1 MMRKVSLVL
10 AGAIMGAG
18 LTGLATQTKLLSSTS
33 AVAASAEVYRS
44 LNLFG
49 DIFEKIRTDYVDKPD
64 EQKLI
69 EAAING
75 MVSSL
80 DPHSSYLDAKSFR
93 EMDTD
98 MRGQF
103 GGLGIEVTME
113 DGVLKVAKPIKDT
126 PASKAGIL
134 ANDII
139 RQIDGQEVKGL
150 SLTQAVDKMRGL
162 INTQV
167 TLKVER
173 PGKPEQLDF
182 TLTRQTIVVP
192 AVEDRVEGDIAYI
205 RIGTFSEQTYDGLRK
220 AIQKTTSEIGA
231 DKLKGYVIDLRN
243 NRGGRLDQSVL
254 VSNAFLERGKIV
266 STRGRN
272 AEETQVFNAKPG
284 GDLTKGKPV
293 VVLINGSTASA
304 AEIVSGALQD
314 HKRATIIGTRSFGKG
329 SVQTVIPLGSN
340 GGLRLTTARYY
351 TPSGNSIQ
359 ARGISPDIEV
369 VQDIPQEL
377 KDKIVD
383 NKGEAALKG
392 HLKAGEGEEQSGSSS
407 YVPNDPKKDT
417 QLIAAIDLLHG
428 VKKDAAAA
436 KPAEAPAATP
446 APAPATP
453 ATPATP
459 EAPKP

>member
-1 MMRKVSLVL
+1 MMRKVSLVF
-10 AGAIMGAG
+10 AGAVLGAG
-18 LTGLATQTKLLSSTS
+18 LTGMVTQTHLLTSTS

-49 DIFEKIRTDYVDKPD
+49 DIFEKIRTDYVEKPD

-93 EMDTD
+93 DMDTD

-113 DGVLKVAKPIKDT
+113 EGILKVAKPIRDT
-126 PASKAGIL
+126 PAFKAGIL

-139 RQIDGQEVKGL
+139 SQIDGQEVKGL
-150 SLTQAVDKMRGL
+150 SLTQAVEKMRGI

-167 TLKVER
+167 KLKVER
-173 PGKPEQLDF
+173 PGKPEPLEF
-182 TLTRQTIVVP
+182 TLTRTTIVVP
-192 AVEDRVEGDIAYI
+192 AVEERIEGDVGYI
-205 RIGTFSEQTYDGLRK
+205 RIGTFSEQTYEGLRK
-220 AIQKTTSEIGA
+220 AIDKINADIGA
-231 DKLKGYVIDLRN
+231 DKLKGYIIDLRN

-254 VSNAFLERGKIV
+254 VSDAFLERGKIV

-272 AEETQVFNAKPG
+272 AEETQVFNAKA

-293 VVLINGSTASA
+293 VVLINGSSASA
-304 AEIVSGALQD
+304 AEIVAGALQD
-314 HKRATIIGTRSFGKG
+314 HKRATIMGTRSFGKG
-329 SVQTVIPLGSN
+329 SVQTVIPLAGN

-359 ARGISPDIEV
+359 AKGISPDIEV
-369 VQDIPQEL
+369 VQDIPPEL
-377 KDKIVD
+377 KDKLAE

-392 HLKAGEGEEQSGSSS
+392 HLKAGDGKDEQSGSAS
-407 YVPNDPKKDT
+407 YVPNDPAKDT
-417 QLIAAIDLLHG
+417 QLIAALNQLRG
-428 VKKDAAAA
+428 VKKDAAA
-436 KPAEAPAATP
+436 PQG
-446 APAPATP
+446 
-453 ATPATP
+453 
-459 EAPKP
+459 EAPKPN

>member
-1 MMRKVSLVL
+1 MMRKVSLVF
-10 AGAIMGAG
+10 AGAVMGAG
-18 LTGLATQTKLLSSTS
+18 LTGLVTQTHLFASGS

-49 DIFEKIRTDYVDKPD
+49 DIFEKIRTDYVEKPD

-93 EMDTD
+93 DMDTD

-113 DGVLKVAKPIKDT
+113 DGVLKVAKPIRDT

-134 ANDII
+134 AGDII
-139 RQIDGQEVKGL
+139 RQIDGEEVKGL
-150 SLTQAVDKMRGL
+150 SLNQAVEKMRGI

-167 TLKVER
+167 KLKIER
-173 PGKPEQLDF
+173 AKSEPLEF
-182 TLTRQTIVVP
+182 TLTRSNIVVP
-192 AVEDRVEGDIAYI
+192 AVEERVEGDVGYI
-205 RIGTFSEQTYDGLRK
+205 RIGTFSEQTYEGLRK
-220 AIQKTTSEIGA
+220 AIDKVNSEIGV
-231 DKLKGYVIDLRN
+231 DKIKGYVIDLRN

-254 VSNAFLERGKIV
+254 VSDAFLERGKIV

-272 AEETQVFNAKPG
+272 AEETQVFNAKS

-293 VVLINGSTASA
+293 VVLINGSSASA
-304 AEIVSGALQD
+304 AEIVAGALQD
-314 HKRATIIGTRSFGKG
+314 HKRATVMGTRSFGKG

-351 TPSGNSIQ
+351 TPSGTSIQ
-359 ARGISPDIEV
+359 AKGITPDIEV
-369 VQDIPQEL
+369 IQDIPAEL
-377 KDKIVD
+377 KDKLTE

-392 HLKAGEGEEQSGSSS
+392 HLKSGDGKDEQSGSAA
-407 YVPNDPKKDT
+407 YVPADPTKDT
-417 QLIAAIDLLHG
+417 QLIAALNLLRG
-428 VKKDAAAA
+428 VKKDAAA
-436 KPAEAPAATP
+436 
-446 APAPATP
+446 PATP
-453 ATPATP
+453 PAT
-459 EAPKP
+459 EAPKPN

>member
-1 MMRKVSLVL
+1 
-10 AGAIMGAG
+10 
-18 LTGLATQTKLLSSTS
+18 
-33 AVAASAEVYRS
+33 
-44 LNLFG
+44 
-49 DIFEKIRTDYVDKPD
+49 
-64 EQKLI
+64 
-69 EAAING
+69 
-75 MVSSL
+75 
-80 DPHSSYLDAKSFR
+80 
-93 EMDTD
+93 
-98 MRGQF
+98 
-103 GGLGIEVTME
+103 
-113 DGVLKVAKPIKDT
+113 
-126 PASKAGIL
+126 
-134 ANDII
+134 
-139 RQIDGQEVKGL
+139 
-150 SLTQAVDKMRGL
+150 
-162 INTQV
+162 
-167 TLKVER
+167 VER

-192 AVEDRVEGDIAYI
+192 AVEERVEGDIGYI

-231 DKLKGYVIDLRN
+231 DKIKGYIIDLRN

-359 ARGISPDIEV
+359 AKGISPDIEV
-369 VQDIPQEL
+369 VQEIPQEL

-446 APAPATP
+446 APAPAAP
-453 ATPATP
+453 AAAPATP

>member
-18 LTGLATQTKLLSSTS
+18 LTGLATQTRLLSSTS

-93 EMDTD
+93 DMDTD

-139 RQIDGQEVKGL
+139 KQIDGAEVKGL
-150 SLTQAVDKMRGL
+150 SLTQAVEKMRGL

-167 TLKVER
+167 TLKIDR
-173 PGKPEQLDF
+173 PGKTEPLEF
-182 TLTRQTIVVP
+182 TLTRSTIVVP
-192 AVEDRVEGDIAYI
+192 AVEERVEGDIGYI

-220 AIQKTTSEIGA
+220 AIEKTTSEIGA
-231 DKLKGYVIDLRN
+231 DKLKGFVIDLRN

-254 VSNAFLERGKIV
+254 VSDAFLERGKIV

-272 AEETQVFNAKPG
+272 AEETQVFNAKS

-293 VVLINGSTASA
+293 VVLINGSSASA
-304 AEIVSGALQD
+304 AEIVAGALQD
-314 HKRATIIGTRSFGKG
+314 HKRAVVMGTRSFGKG

-359 ARGISPDIEV
+359 AKGITPDIEV
-369 VQDIPQEL
+369 QQDIPQEI
-377 KDKIVD
+377 KDKLVD
-383 NKGEAALKG
+383 NKGEASLKG

-407 YVPNDPKKDT
+407 YVPADPTKDT
-417 QLIAAIDLLHG
+417 QLIAALNQLRG
-428 VKKDAAAA
+428 VKTGAAAPA
-436 KPAEAPAATP
+436 EKPAAPAA
-446 APAPATP
+446 
-453 ATPATP
+453 PATP
-459 EAPKP
+459 EAPKQPN

>member
-10 AGAIMGAG
+10 AGAIVGAG
-18 LTGLATQTKLLSSTS
+18 LTSLATQTHLLSSTS

-49 DIFEKIRTDYVDKPD
+49 DIFEKIRTDYVEKPD

-80 DPHSSYLDAKSFR
+80 DPHSAYLDAKSFR
-93 EMDTD
+93 DMDTD

-113 DGVLKVAKPIKDT
+113 DGVLKVAKPIRDT

-139 RQIDGQEVKGL
+139 REIDGDQVKGL
-150 SLTQAVDKMRGL
+150 SLTQAVEKMRGI

-167 TLKVER
+167 KLKIER
-173 PGKPEQLDF
+173 PGKPDPLEF
-182 TLTRQTIVVP
+182 TLTRSTIVVP
-192 AVEDRVEGDIAYI
+192 AVEERVEGDVGYI
-205 RIGTFSEQTYDGLRK
+205 RIGTFSEQTYEGLRK
-220 AIQKTTSEIGA
+220 AIDKVNAEIGV
-231 DKLKGYVIDLRN
+231 DKIKGYVIDLRN

-254 VSNAFLERGKIV
+254 VSDAFLERGKVV

-272 AEETQVFNAKPG
+272 AEETQVFNAKS

-293 VVLINGSTASA
+293 VVLINGSSASA
-304 AEIVSGALQD
+304 AEIVAGALQD
-314 HKRATIIGTRSFGKG
+314 HKRATVMGTRSFGKG

-359 ARGISPDIEV
+359 AKGITPDIEV
-369 VQDIPQEL
+369 VQEIPPEL
-377 KDKIVD
+377 KDKLTD
-383 NKGEAALKG
+383 SKGEASLKG
-392 HLKAGEGEEQSGSSS
+392 HLKSGDGKDEQSGSAS
-407 YVPNDPKKDT
+407 YVPNDPAKDT
-417 QLIAAIDLLHG
+417 QLLAALNQLRG
-428 VKKDAAAA
+428 VKKDVA
-436 KPAEAPAATP
+436 
-446 APAPATP
+446 APAP
-453 ATPATP
+453 TP
-459 EAPKP
+459 EPAKPN

>member
-1 MMRKVSLVL
+1 MMRKVSLVF
-10 AGAIMGAG
+10 AGALMGAG
-18 LTGLATQTKLLSSTS
+18 LTGVVTQTKLFTSTS

-49 DIFEKIRTDYVDKPD
+49 DIFEKIRTDYVEKPD

-80 DPHSSYLDAKSFR
+80 DPHSAYLDAKSFR
-93 EMDTD
+93 DMDTD

-113 DGVLKVAKPIKDT
+113 DGVLKVAKPIRDT

-139 RQIDGQEVKGL
+139 RQIDGDEVKGL
-150 SLTQAVDKMRGL
+150 SLTQAVEKMRGI

-167 TLKVER
+167 KLKVER
-173 PGKPEQLDF
+173 PGQSEPLEF

-192 AVEDRVEGDIAYI
+192 AVEERVEAGDLGYI
-205 RIGTFSEQTYDGLRK
+205 KISTFSEQTYEGLRK
-220 AIQKTTSEIGA
+220 GIEKVNAEIGP
-231 DKLKGYVIDLRN
+231 DKVKGYIIDLRN

-254 VSNAFLERGKIV
+254 VSDAFLERGKIV

-272 AEETQVFNAKPG
+272 AEETQVFNAKG

-293 VVLINGSTASA
+293 VVLINGSSASA
-304 AEIVSGALQD
+304 AEIVAGALQD
-314 HKRATIIGTRSFGKG
+314 HKRATLIGTRSFGKG
-329 SVQTVIPLGSN
+329 SVQTVIPLGGN

-359 ARGISPDIEV
+359 AKGITPDIEV
-369 VQDIPQEL
+369 IQDVPAEIKEKL
-377 KDKIVD
+377 AE
-383 NKGEAALKG
+383 NKGEAGLKG
-392 HLKAGEGEEQSGSSS
+392 HLKAGDGKEEQSGSAS
-407 YVPNDPKKDT
+407 YVPNDPTKDT
-417 QLIAAIDLLHG
+417 QLIAAVNQLHG
-428 VKKDAAAA
+428 VKKDAAAPAQTEGAA
-436 KPAEAPAATP
+436 KPN
-446 APAPATP
+446 
-453 ATPATP
+453 
-459 EAPKP
+459 

>member
-1 MMRKVSLVL
+1 MRKVSLVL
-10 AGAIMGAG
+10 AGAIVGAG
-18 LTGLATQTKLLSSTS
+18 LTSLATQTHLLSSTS

-49 DIFEKIRTDYVDKPD
+49 DIFEKIRTDYVEKPD

-80 DPHSSYLDAKSFR
+80 DPHSAYLDAKSFR
-93 EMDTD
+93 DMDTD

-113 DGVLKVAKPIKDT
+113 DGVLKVAKPIRDT

-139 RQIDGQEVKGL
+139 REIDGDQVKGL
-150 SLTQAVDKMRGL
+150 SLTQAVEKMRGI

-167 TLKVER
+167 KLKIER
-173 PGKPEQLDF
+173 PGKPDPLEF
-182 TLTRQTIVVP
+182 TLTRSTIVVP
-192 AVEDRVEGDIAYI
+192 AVEERVEGDVGYI
-205 RIGTFSEQTYDGLRK
+205 RIGTFSEQTYEGLRK
-220 AIQKTTSEIGA
+220 AIDKVNAEIGV
-231 DKLKGYVIDLRN
+231 DKIKGYVIDLRN

-254 VSNAFLERGKIV
+254 VSDAFLERGKVV

-272 AEETQVFNAKPG
+272 AEETQVFNAKS

-293 VVLINGSTASA
+293 VVLINGSSASA
-304 AEIVSGALQD
+304 AEIVAGALQD
-314 HKRATIIGTRSFGKG
+314 HKRATVMGTRSFGKG

-359 ARGISPDIEV
+359 AKGITPDIEV
-369 VQDIPQEL
+369 VQEIPPEL
-377 KDKIVD
+377 KDKLTD
-383 NKGEAALKG
+383 SKGEASLKG
-392 HLKAGEGEEQSGSSS
+392 HLKSGDGKDEQSGSAS
-407 YVPNDPKKDT
+407 YVPNDPAKDT
-417 QLIAAIDLLHG
+417 QLLAALNQLRG
-428 VKKDAAAA
+428 VKKDVA
-436 KPAEAPAATP
+436 
-446 APAPATP
+446 APAP
-453 ATPATP
+453 TP
-459 EAPKP
+459 EPAKPN

>member
-1 MMRKVSLVL
+1 MRKVSLVF
-10 AGAIMGAG
+10 AGAVLGAG
-18 LTGLATQTKLLSSTS
+18 LTGMVTQTRLLTSTS

-49 DIFEKIRTDYVDKPD
+49 DIFEKIRTDYVEKPD

-93 EMDTD
+93 DMDTD

-113 DGVLKVAKPIKDT
+113 EGVLKVAKPIRDT
-126 PASKAGIL
+126 PAFKAGIL

-139 RQIDGQEVKGL
+139 SQIDGQEVKGL
-150 SLTQAVDKMRGL
+150 SLTQAVEKMRGI

-167 TLKVER
+167 KLKVER
-173 PGKPEQLDF
+173 PGKPEPLEF
-182 TLTRQTIVVP
+182 TLTRTTIVVP
-192 AVEDRVEGDIAYI
+192 AVEERVEGDVGYI
-205 RIGTFSEQTYDGLRK
+205 RIGTFSEQTYEGLRK
-220 AIQKTTSEIGA
+220 AIDKVNADIGA
-231 DKLKGYVIDLRN
+231 DKLKGYIIDLRN

-254 VSNAFLERGKIV
+254 VSDAFLERGKIV

-272 AEETQVFNAKPG
+272 AEETQVFNAKA

-293 VVLINGSTASA
+293 VVLINGSSASA
-304 AEIVSGALQD
+304 AEIVAGALQD
-314 HKRATIIGTRSFGKG
+314 HKRATIMGTRSFGKG
-329 SVQTVIPLGSN
+329 SVQTVIPLAGN

-359 ARGISPDIEV
+359 AKGISPDIEV
-369 VQDIPQEL
+369 VQDIPPEL
-377 KDKIVD
+377 KDKIAE

-392 HLKAGEGEEQSGSSS
+392 HLKAGDGKDEQSGSAS
-407 YVPNDPKKDT
+407 YVPNDPAKDT
-417 QLIAAIDLLHG
+417 QLIAALNQLRG
-428 VKKDAAAA
+428 VKKDAAAPQA
-436 KPAEAPAATP
+436 
-446 APAPATP
+446 
-453 ATPATP
+453 
-459 EAPKP
+459 EAPKPN

>member
-1 MMRKVSLVL
+1 MRKVSLVF
-10 AGAIMGAG
+10 AGAVLGAG
-18 LTGLATQTKLLSSTS
+18 LTGLVTQTRLLTSTS

-49 DIFEKIRTDYVDKPD
+49 DIFEKIRTDYVEKPD

-93 EMDTD
+93 DMDTD

-103 GGLGIEVTME
+103 GGLGIEVTMD
-113 DGVLKVAKPIKDT
+113 DGILKVAKPIRDT
-126 PASKAGIL
+126 PAFKAGIL

-139 RQIDGQEVKGL
+139 TQIDGQEVKGL
-150 SLTQAVDKMRGL
+150 SLTQAVEKMRGI

-167 TLKVER
+167 KLKVDR
-173 PGKPEQLDF
+173 PGKPEPLEF
-182 TLTRQTIVVP
+182 TLTRTTIVVP
-192 AVEDRVEGDIAYI
+192 AVEERVEGDVGYI
-205 RIGTFSEQTYDGLRK
+205 RIGTFSEQTYEGLRK
-220 AIQKTTSEIGA
+220 AIDKVNADIGA
-231 DKLKGYVIDLRN
+231 DKIKGYVIDLRN

-254 VSNAFLERGKIV
+254 VSDAFLERGKIV

-272 AEETQVFNAKPG
+272 AEETQVFNAKT

-293 VVLINGSTASA
+293 VVLINGSSASA
-304 AEIVSGALQD
+304 AEIVAGALQD
-314 HKRATIIGTRSFGKG
+314 HKRATVMGTRSFGKG
-329 SVQTVIPLGSN
+329 SVQTVIPLAGN

-359 ARGISPDIEV
+359 AKGITPDIEV
-369 VQDIPQEL
+369 VQDIPPEL
-377 KDKIVD
+377 KDKLAE

-392 HLKAGEGEEQSGSSS
+392 HLKAGDGKDEQSGSAS
-407 YVPNDPKKDT
+407 YVPNDPTKDT
-417 QLIAAIDLLHG
+417 QLIAALNQIRG
-428 VKKDAAAA
+428 VKKDAAA
-436 KPAEAPAATP
+436 P
-446 APAPATP
+446 APAPST
-453 ATPATP
+453 
-459 EAPKP
+459 EAPKPN

>member
-1 MMRKVSLVL
+1 MMRKVSLVF
-10 AGAIMGAG
+10 AGAVLGAG
-18 LTGLATQTKLLSSTS
+18 LTGMVTQTRLLTSTS

-49 DIFEKIRTDYVDKPD
+49 DIFEKIRTDYVEKPD

-93 EMDTD
+93 DMDTD

-113 DGVLKVAKPIKDT
+113 EGVLKVAKPIRDT
-126 PASKAGIL
+126 PAFKAGIL

-139 RQIDGQEVKGL
+139 SQIDGQEVKGL
-150 SLTQAVDKMRGL
+150 SLTQAVEKMRGI

-167 TLKVER
+167 KLKVER
-173 PGKPEQLDF
+173 PGKPEPLEF
-182 TLTRQTIVVP
+182 TLTRTTIVVP
-192 AVEDRVEGDIAYI
+192 AVEERVEGDVGYI
-205 RIGTFSEQTYDGLRK
+205 RIGTFSEQTYEGLRK
-220 AIQKTTSEIGA
+220 AIDKVNADIGA
-231 DKLKGYVIDLRN
+231 DKIKGYVIDLRN

-254 VSNAFLERGKIV
+254 VSDAFLERGKIV

-272 AEETQVFNAKPG
+272 AEETQVFNAKA

-293 VVLINGSTASA
+293 VVLINGSSASA
-304 AEIVSGALQD
+304 AEIVAGALQD
-314 HKRATIIGTRSFGKG
+314 HKRATIMGTRSFGKG
-329 SVQTVIPLGSN
+329 SVQTVIPLAGN

-359 ARGISPDIEV
+359 AKGISPDIEV
-369 VQDIPQEL
+369 VQDIPPEL
-377 KDKIVD
+377 KDKIAE

-392 HLKAGEGEEQSGSSS
+392 HLKAGDGKDEQSGSAS
-407 YVPNDPKKDT
+407 YVPNDPAKDT
-417 QLIAAIDLLHG
+417 QLIAALNQLRG
-428 VKKDAAAA
+428 VKKDAAAPQA
-436 KPAEAPAATP
+436 
-446 APAPATP
+446 
-453 ATPATP
+453 
-459 EAPKP
+459 EAPKPN

>member
-1 MMRKVSLVL
+1 MMRKVSLVF
-10 AGAIMGAG
+10 AGAVMGAG
-18 LTGLATQTKLLSSTS
+18 LTGLVTQTKLLTSTS

-49 DIFEKIRTDYVDKPD
+49 DIFEKIRTDYVEKPD

-80 DPHSSYLDAKSFR
+80 DPHSGYLDAKSFR
-93 EMDTD
+93 DMDTD

-113 DGVLKVAKPIKDT
+113 DGVLKVAKPIRDT

-134 ANDII
+134 SNDII
-139 RQIDGQEVKGL
+139 RQIDGDEVKGL
-150 SLTQAVDKMRGL
+150 SLTQAVEKMRGI

-167 TLKVER
+167 KLKIER
-173 PGKPEQLDF
+173 PGKTDPLEF
-182 TLTRQTIVVP
+182 TLTRTTIVVP
-192 AVEDRVEGDIAYI
+192 AVEERVENDVGYI
-205 RIGTFSEQTYDGLRK
+205 RVGTFSEQTYEGLRK
-220 AIQKTTSEIGA
+220 GIEKVNTEIGK
-231 DKLKGYVIDLRN
+231 DKIKGYVIDLRN

-293 VVLINGSTASA
+293 VVLINGSSASA
-304 AEIVSGALQD
+304 AEIVAGALQD
-314 HKRATIIGTRSFGKG
+314 HKRATIMGTRSFGKG
-329 SVQTVIPLGSN
+329 SVQTVIPLGAN

-359 ARGISPDIEV
+359 AKGITPDVEV
-369 VQDIPQEL
+369 AQEIPAEL
-377 KDKIVD
+377 KDKLGE
-383 NKGEAALKG
+383 NKGEASLKG
-392 HLKAGEGEEQSGSSS
+392 HLKTVDGKEEQSGSAS
-407 YVPNDPKKDT
+407 YVPNDPLKDT
-417 QLIAAIDLLHG
+417 QLIAALDLLRG
-428 VKKDAAAA
+428 VKKDAAA
-436 KPAEAPAATP
+436 P
-446 APAPATP
+446 APAPA
-453 ATPATP
+453 P
-459 EAPKP
+459 EAPKPN

>member
-1 MMRKVSLVL
+1 MMRKVSLVF
-10 AGAIMGAG
+10 AGAVLGAG
-18 LTGLATQTKLLSSTS
+18 LTGMVTQTRLLTSTS

-49 DIFEKIRTDYVDKPD
+49 DIFEKIRTDYVEKPD

-80 DPHSSYLDAKSFR
+80 DPHSAYLDAKSFR
-93 EMDTD
+93 DMDTD

-113 DGVLKVAKPIKDT
+113 DGVLKVAKPIRDT

-134 ANDII
+134 SNDII
-139 RQIDGQEVKGL
+139 SEIDGDVVKGL
-150 SLTQAVDKMRGL
+150 SLTQAVEKMRGL

-167 TLKVER
+167 KLKIER
-173 PGKPEQLDF
+173 PGKPEPLEF
-182 TLTRQTIVVP
+182 TLTRSTIVVP
-192 AVEDRVEGDIAYI
+192 AVEERVEGDVGYI
-205 RIGTFSEQTYDGLRK
+205 RIGTFSEQTYEGLRK
-220 AIQKTTSEIGA
+220 AIDKVNTEIGK
-231 DKLKGYVIDLRN
+231 DKIKGYVIDLRN

-293 VVLINGSTASA
+293 VVLINGSSASA
-304 AEIVSGALQD
+304 AEIVAGALQD
-314 HKRATIIGTRSFGKG
+314 HKRATVMGTRSFGKG
-329 SVQTVIPLGSN
+329 SVQTVIPLGGN

-359 ARGISPDIEV
+359 AKGITPDIEV
-369 VQDIPQEL
+369 IQDVPAEL
-377 KDKIVD
+377 KDKLTD
-383 NKGEAALKG
+383 NKGEASLKG
-392 HLKAGEGEEQSGSSS
+392 HLKSGDGKDEQSGSAA
-407 YVPNDPKKDT
+407 YVPNDPTKDT
-417 QLIAAIDLLHG
+417 QLIAALNQLRG
-428 VKKDAAAA
+428 VKKDAAA
-436 KPAEAPAATP
+436 PVTTP
-446 APAPATP
+446 AP
-453 ATPATP
+453 
-459 EAPKP
+459 EVPKQN

>member
-1 MMRKVSLVL
+1 MRKLSLVL
-10 AGAIMGAG
+10 AGAIAGAG
-18 LTGLATQTKLLSSTS
+18 LTGVVTQTGLFSSSS

-49 DIFEKIRTDYVDKPD
+49 DIFEKIRTDYVEKPD

-80 DPHSSYLDAKSFR
+80 DPHSAYLDAKSFR
-93 EMDTD
+93 DMDID

-113 DGVLKVAKPIKDT
+113 EGVLKVAKPIRDT

-134 ANDII
+134 AGDII
-139 RQIDGQEVKGL
+139 RQIDANEVKGL
-150 SLTQAVDKMRGL
+150 SLTQAVEKMRGL

-167 TLKVER
+167 TLKIDR
-173 PGKPEQLDF
+173 PGKTEPMEF
-182 TLTRQTIVVP
+182 TLTRSNIVVP
-192 AVEDRVEGDIAYI
+192 AVEERVENDVGYI
-205 RIGTFSEQTYDGLRK
+205 RIGTFSEQTYEGLRR
-220 AIQKTTSEIGA
+220 AIEKVNAEIGV

-254 VSNAFLERGKIV
+254 VSDAFLERGKIV

-272 AEETQVFNAKPG
+272 AEETQVFNAKA
-284 GDLTKGKPV
+284 GDLTKGKPI
-293 VVLINGSTASA
+293 VVLINGSSASA
-304 AEIVSGALQD
+304 AEIVAGALQD
-314 HKRATIIGTRSFGKG
+314 HKRATVMGSRSFGKG
-329 SVQTVIPLGSN
+329 SVQTVIRLGDN

-359 ARGISPDIEV
+359 AKGITPDIEII
-369 VQDIPQEL
+369 QDVPAEL
-377 KDKIVD
+377 KDKVE
-383 NKGEAALKG
+383 NKGEASLKG
-392 HLKAGEGEEQSGSSS
+392 HLKSGDGKDEQSGSAS
-407 YVPNDPKKDT
+407 YVPADPAKDT
-417 QLIAAIDLLHG
+417 QLAAALDLLRG

-436 KPAEAPAATP
+436 PAQTP
-446 APAPATP
+446 APAAQAPAAETP
-453 ATPATP
+453 KAN
-459 EAPKP
+459 

>member
-1 MMRKVSLVL
+1 MMRKVSLVF
-10 AGAIMGAG
+10 AGAVLGAG
-18 LTGLATQTKLLSSTS
+18 LTGMVTQTRLLTSTS

-49 DIFEKIRTDYVDKPD
+49 DIFEKIRTDYVEKPD

-93 EMDTD
+93 DMDTD

-113 DGVLKVAKPIKDT
+113 EGVLKVAKPIRDT
-126 PASKAGIL
+126 PAFKAGIL

-139 RQIDGQEVKGL
+139 SQIDGQEVKGL
-150 SLTQAVDKMRGL
+150 SLTQAVEKMRGI

-167 TLKVER
+167 KLKVER
-173 PGKPEQLDF
+173 PGKPEPLEF
-182 TLTRQTIVVP
+182 TLTRTTIVVP
-192 AVEDRVEGDIAYI
+192 AVEERVEGDVGYI
-205 RIGTFSEQTYDGLRK
+205 RIGTFSEQTYEGLRK
-220 AIQKTTSEIGA
+220 AIDKVNADIGA
-231 DKLKGYVIDLRN
+231 DKLKGYIIDLRN

-254 VSNAFLERGKIV
+254 VSDAFLERGKIV

-272 AEETQVFNAKPG
+272 AEETQVFNAKA

-293 VVLINGSTASA
+293 VVLINGSSASA
-304 AEIVSGALQD
+304 AEIVAGALQD
-314 HKRATIIGTRSFGKG
+314 HKRATIMGTRSFGKG
-329 SVQTVIPLGSN
+329 SVQTVIPLAGN

-359 ARGISPDIEV
+359 AKGISPDIEV
-369 VQDIPQEL
+369 VQDIPPEL
-377 KDKIVD
+377 KDKIAE

-392 HLKAGEGEEQSGSSS
+392 HLKAGDGKDEQSGSAS
-407 YVPNDPKKDT
+407 YVPNDPAKDT
-417 QLIAAIDLLHG
+417 QLIAALNQLRG
-428 VKKDAAAA
+428 VKKDAAAPQA
-436 KPAEAPAATP
+436 
-446 APAPATP
+446 
-453 ATPATP
+453 
-459 EAPKP
+459 EAPKPN

>member
-10 AGAIMGAG
+10 VGAIAGAG
-18 LTGLATQTKLLSSTS
+18 LTGVATQTKLFSSTS

-49 DIFEKIRTDYVDKPD
+49 DIFEKIRTDYVEKPD

-80 DPHSSYLDAKSFR
+80 DPHSAYLDAKSFR
-93 EMDTD
+93 DMDID

-113 DGVLKVAKPIKDT
+113 DGALKVAKPIRDT

-134 ANDII
+134 AGDII
-139 RQIDGQEVKGL
+139 RQIDGDEVKGL
-150 SLTQAVDKMRGL
+150 SLNQAVEKMRGI

-167 TLKVER
+167 KLKIER
-173 PGKPEQLDF
+173 PGKSEPLEF
-182 TLTRQTIVVP
+182 TLTRSNIVVP
-192 AVEDRVEGDIAYI
+192 AVEERVEGDVGYI
-205 RIGTFSEQTYDGLRK
+205 RIGTFSEQTYEGLRK
-220 AIQKTTSEIGA
+220 ALDKVNAEIGA

-254 VSNAFLERGKIV
+254 VSDAFLERGKIV

-272 AEETQVFNAKPG
+272 AEETQVFNAKS
-284 GDLTKGKPV
+284 GDLAKGKPV
-293 VVLINGSTASA
+293 VVLINGSSASA
-304 AEIVSGALQD
+304 AEIVAGALQD
-314 HKRATIIGTRSFGKG
+314 HKRATIMGSRSFGKG
-329 SVQTVIPLGSN
+329 SVQTVIRLGDN

-359 ARGISPDIEV
+359 AKGISPDIEII
-369 VQDIPQEL
+369 QDVPSEL
-377 KDKIVD
+377 KDKVE
-383 NKGEAALKG
+383 NKGEASLKG
-392 HLKAGEGEEQSGSSS
+392 HLRNGDGKEEQAGSPS
-407 YVPNDPKKDT
+407 YVPADPAKDT
-417 QLIAAIDLLHG
+417 QLAAALNLLRG
-428 VKKDAAAA
+428 KKDVAL
-436 KPAEAPAATP
+436 PATP
-446 APAPATP
+446 APAPA
-453 ATPATP
+453 P
-459 EAPKP
+459 EAGKSN

>member
-10 AGAIMGAG
+10 AGAIVGAG
-18 LTGLATQTKLLSSTS
+18 LTSLATQTHLLSSTS

-49 DIFEKIRTDYVDKPD
+49 DIFEKIRTDYVEKPD

-80 DPHSSYLDAKSFR
+80 DPHSAYLDAKSFR
-93 EMDTD
+93 DMDTD

-113 DGVLKVAKPIKDT
+113 DGVLKVAKPIRDT

-139 RQIDGQEVKGL
+139 REIDGDQVKGL
-150 SLTQAVDKMRGL
+150 SLTQAVEKMRGI

-167 TLKVER
+167 KLKIER
-173 PGKPEQLDF
+173 PGKPDPLEF
-182 TLTRQTIVVP
+182 TLTRSTIVVP
-192 AVEDRVEGDIAYI
+192 AVEERVEGDVGYI
-205 RIGTFSEQTYDGLRK
+205 RIGTFSEQTYEGLRK
-220 AIQKTTSEIGA
+220 AIDKVNAEIGV
-231 DKLKGYVIDLRN
+231 DKIKGYVIDLRN

-254 VSNAFLERGKIV
+254 VSDAFLERGKVV

-272 AEETQVFNAKPG
+272 AEETQVFNAKS

-293 VVLINGSTASA
+293 VVLINGSSASA
-304 AEIVSGALQD
+304 AEIVAGALQD
-314 HKRATIIGTRSFGKG
+314 HKRATVMGTRSFGKG

-359 ARGISPDIEV
+359 AKGITPDIEV
-369 VQDIPQEL
+369 VQEIPPEL
-377 KDKIVD
+377 KDKLTD
-383 NKGEAALKG
+383 NKGEASLKG
-392 HLKAGEGEEQSGSSS
+392 HLKSGDGKDEQSGSAS
-407 YVPNDPKKDT
+407 YVPNDPTKDT
-417 QLIAAIDLLHG
+417 QLLAALNQLRG
-428 VKKDAAAA
+428 VKKDVA
-436 KPAEAPAATP
+436 
-446 APAPATP
+446 APAP
-453 ATPATP
+453 TP
-459 EAPKP
+459 EPAKPN

>member
-1 MMRKVSLVL
+1 MMRKVSLVF
-10 AGAIMGAG
+10 AGAVLGAG
-18 LTGLATQTKLLSSTS
+18 LTGMVTQTRLLTSTS

-49 DIFEKIRTDYVDKPD
+49 DIFEKIRTDYVEKPD

-80 DPHSSYLDAKSFR
+80 DPHSSYLDSKSFR
-93 EMDTD
+93 DMDTD

-113 DGVLKVAKPIKDT
+113 EGILKVAKPIRDT
-126 PASKAGIL
+126 PAAKAGIL

-139 RQIDGQEVKGL
+139 TQIDGQEVKGL
-150 SLTQAVDKMRGL
+150 SLTQAVEKMRGI

-167 TLKVER
+167 KLTVDR
-173 PGKPEQLDF
+173 PGKSEPLEF
-182 TLTRQTIVVP
+182 TLTRTTIVVP
-192 AVEDRVEGDIAYI
+192 AVEERVEGDVGYI
-205 RIGTFSEQTYDGLRK
+205 RIGTFSEQTYEGLRK
-220 AIQKTTSEIGA
+220 AIDKVNTEIGA
-231 DKLKGYVIDLRN
+231 DKIKGYVIDLRN

-254 VSNAFLERGKIV
+254 VSDAFLDRGKIV

-272 AEETQVFNAKPG
+272 AEETQVFNAKS

-293 VVLINGSTASA
+293 VVLINGSSASA
-304 AEIVSGALQD
+304 AEIVAGALQD
-314 HKRATIIGTRSFGKG
+314 HKRATIMGTRSFGKG
-329 SVQTVIPLGSN
+329 SVQTVIPLAGN

-359 ARGISPDIEV
+359 AKGISPDVEV
-369 VQDIPQEL
+369 VQEIPPEIKEKL
-377 KDKIVD
+377 AE

-392 HLKAGEGEEQSGSSS
+392 HLKAGDGKDEQSGSAS
-407 YVPNDPKKDT
+407 YVPNDPTKDT
-417 QLIAAIDLLHG
+417 QLIAALNQIRG
-428 VKKDAAAA
+428 VKKDAAA
-436 KPAEAPAATP
+436 P
-446 APAPATP
+446 APAPA
-453 ATPATP
+453 P
-459 EAPKP
+459 EAPKPN

>member
-10 AGAIMGAG
+10 VGAVAGAG
-18 LTGLATQTKLLSSTS
+18 LTGLVTQTGFMSSTS

-49 DIFEKIRTDYVDKPD
+49 DIFEKIRTDYVEKPD

-80 DPHSSYLDAKSFR
+80 DPHSGYLDAKSFR
-93 EMDTD
+93 DMDTD

-113 DGVLKVAKPIKDT
+113 DGTLKVAKPIRDT

-139 RQIDGQEVKGL
+139 REIDGEVVKGL
-150 SLTQAVDKMRGL
+150 SLSQAVEKMRGI

-167 TLKVER
+167 KLKIER
-173 PGKPEQLDF
+173 PGKPDPLEF
-182 TLTRQTIVVP
+182 TLTRSTIVVP
-192 AVEDRVEGDIAYI
+192 AVEERVENDVGYI
-205 RIGTFSEQTYDGLRK
+205 RIGTFSEQTYEGLRK
-220 AIQKTTSEIGA
+220 AIDKTTSEIGA
-231 DKLKGYVIDLRN
+231 DKIKGYIIDLRN

-254 VSNAFLERGKIV
+254 VSDAFLDRGKIV

-272 AEETQVFNAKPG
+272 AEETQVFNAKS

-293 VVLINGSTASA
+293 VVLINGSSASA
-304 AEIVSGALQD
+304 AEIVAGALQD
-314 HKRATIIGTRSFGKG
+314 HKRATVMGTRSFGKG
-329 SVQTVIPLGSN
+329 SVQTVIPLGAN

-359 ARGISPDIEV
+359 AKGITPDIEV
-369 VQDIPQEL
+369 VQEIPAEL
-377 KDKIVD
+377 KDKLAE
-383 NKGEAALKG
+383 NKGEASLKG
-392 HLKAGEGEEQSGSSS
+392 HLKAGDGEEQSGSAS
-407 YVPNDPKKDT
+407 YVPNDPTKDT
-417 QLIAAIDLLHG
+417 QLIAALNQLRG
-428 VKKDAAAA
+428 VKRDAAA
-436 KPAEAPAATP
+436 PAPAATP
-446 APAPATP
+446 APAPAPETP
-453 ATPATP
+453 AAPAAPATP